1 MQAVIYQDVSSN
13 SQQQIKLT
21 RANLISKIPLHGRTY
36 LLDPAFNYLFRV
48 LNEYVYIKIPG
59 RKQNLASL
67 IVPPTSLY
75 PSMVKINKTRALKN
89 IVECPSD
96 IYE

>member
-1 MQAVIYQDVSSN
+1 
-13 SQQQIKLT
+13 
-21 RANLISKIPLHGRTY
+21 
-36 LLDPAFNYLFRV
+36 V

-67 IVPPTSLY
+67 IVPVPTSLY
-75 PSMVKINKTRALKN
+75 PSMVKINKTRELKN